1 MFVVENRPPG
11 KRGRDRR
18 AMHPQLY
25 RLGPTKSS
33 QPWNRQAS
41 PFHEQVSDDAGRAT
55 VARVRR
61 LLACPALAA
70 VDQG

>member
-18 AMHPQLY
+18 AMHPTVSV
-25 RLGPTKSS
+25 RATKSN